1 MPKRVYQNF
10 FELQRR
16 YKKNSMVLYALFVM
30 AMMIHVV
37 FALLFFMLIWWM
49 IFGDLTGFAWFWMII
64 LVPSYFIISVLYHYH
79 KVIHDDDFLLKDIE
93 VTRLFMNTSGMDAF
107 GMDTSDNHHSPDDH
121 KRKKHQVMYAKEIKD
136 FEPAYRR
143 YYEFAEQLAIACNL
157 TLPKLYVMN
166 EKGVNAFVA
175 GFHETNMILVVS
187 QGALDLD
194 NESLYG
200 LIGHEY
206 GHILHGDAKLN
217 VQMYV
222 LMSGLSWLYDLADG
236 LEWLSK
242 WRQESKVRHY
252 YYPDDD
258 ANRKEYVMVTNSGR
272 LSVEFLSL
280 IIRLL
285 GFLGMVS
292 SEWIK
297 QHFNQQREFLADAT
311 SVQLTRSHG
320 VAELLQTLE
329 RTPYLARTQKSYT
342 THLSYFF
349 FLNPQDAHAPLNWC
363 ERIQHRGSTHPSHGA
378 RIKALRAHE
387 YDEFAKMAT
396 EDLDISV
403 LQNTHDKM
411 MLVDFYKKSAND
423 KAIEFVALD
432 NADGAAH
439 DKVIDQKTNAITI
452 PVYEHEFQISYDKVI
467 NGRLVVED
475 TWDNGT
481 AKDEMI
487 YPNQAKAD
495 HELKNITY
503 VDMNHVKNMTLPLMI
518 DRYLRND
525 DVKGEMSELF
535 LLFYAVIFCHDS
547 QGILVNHQIYLNDVF
562 SLKKEQQ
569 ESNKNHPLNIPKE
582 LLKTVANMDRRID
595 NGLLLILYQRLSQD
609 IRHDNKKEGLQR
621 DYLRLIIF
629 IHHPHK
635 NNSNEG
641 LMVLWKGVHLYR
653 LLCVFSECDF
663 ADTPLYKKL
672 NFIHHKY
679 DINLHEWVMMNVM
692 IYMVIS
698 HDEEDNHTQEKAL
711 ATIYRLMRLINHHV
725 IIDNPDLHRIIAI
738 MKSFSAIDM
747 ALLLLKYHDTNS
759 LTAKRYI
766 DTLHT
771 ALLSDGMLCERDHEI
786 LLTLHQHWCP
796 NDVLSVH
803 E

>member
-30 AMMIHVV
+30 AMMVHVA
-37 FALLFFMLIWWM
+37 FALLFLMIIWWV
-49 IFGDLTGFAWFWMII
+49 IFGSLTGFTWFWILI
-64 LVPSYFIISVLYHYH
+64 LVPSYFIISVLYQYN
-79 KVIHDDDFLLKDIE
+79 KIIHDENFLLKDLE
-93 VTRLFMNTSGMDAF
+93 VTRLFINTSGVDMPGINSFA
-107 GMDTSDNHHSPDDH
+107 NHPT
-121 KRKKHQVMYAKEIKD
+121 RKHQVMYAKEIKD

-143 YYEFAEQLAIACNL
+143 YYEFAEQLAIAANI

-175 GFHETNMILVVS
+175 GMNHTNMALVVS
-187 QGALDLD
+187 KGALDLD

-236 LEWLSK
+236 LKWLSK
-242 WRQESKVRHY
+242 WRQKPKVKRY
-252 YYPDDD
+252 QYDDVQQ
-258 ANRKEYVMVTNSGR
+258 REYVVVTDSGR
-272 LSVEFLSL
+272 LWVEFLSL

-329 RTPYLARTQKSYT
+329 RTPYLARTQKRYT

-349 FLNPQDAHAPLNWC
+349 FLNPQEVHAPLNWR
-363 ERIQHRGSTHPSHGA
+363 ERMGQMGRTHPSHQE
-378 RIKALRAHE
+378 RIKALNTHQ
-387 YDEFAKMAT
+387 YDEFGKMAIQ
-396 EDLDISV
+396 DLDISV

-411 MLVDFYKKSAND
+411 MLVDFHKRGAVSDYKTL
-423 KAIEFVALD
+423 EFVTL
-432 NADGAAH
+432 NQADM
-439 DKVIDQKTNAITI
+439 TNHHEPIHENTDPISVPI
-452 PVYEHEFQISYDKVI
+452 PVPVYQHELQISYDKVI

-475 TWDNGT
+475 TWDNRDAT
-481 AKDEMI
+481 DEII
-487 YPNQAKAD
+487 YPQQARAD

-503 VDMNHVKNMTLPLMI
+503 VNMNHVKNMTLPLMI

-525 DVKGEMSELF
+525 DVKSEMSELF
-535 LLFYAVIFCHDS
+535 LLWYAIIFCHDS
-547 QGILVNHQIYLNDVF
+547 QGILVNHQIDLNDVF
-562 SLKKEQQ
+562 SLKKEPD
-569 ESNKNHPLNIPKE
+569 KNHIINIPKE

-595 NGLLLILYQRLSQD
+595 NGLLLIMYQRLNQD
-609 IRHDNKKEGLQR
+609 IKHDNKKEGLQR
-621 DYLRLIIF
+621 DYLQLMSF
-629 IHHPHK
+629 IHGHHK
-635 NNSNEG
+635 NNTQQG
-641 LMVLWKGVHLYR
+641 LSVLWKGVHLYR
-653 LLCVFSECDF
+653 LLSVFYHRDF

-679 DINLHEWVMMNVM
+679 SIEMNEWVMINLM
-692 IYMVIS
+692 IYMVTA
-698 HDEEDNHTQEKAL
+698 HYEDDNQDKQDKGI
-711 ATIYRLMRLINHHV
+711 ATICRLIRLINHYVVIDESDLHQMMV
-725 IIDNPDLHRIIAI
+725 IIQ
-738 MKSFSAIDM
+738 SFGVIDM
-747 ALLLLKYHDTNS
+747 ALLLQKYQGKNS

-786 LLTLHQHWCP
+786 LLTLHQYWCP
-796 NDVLSVH
+796 NDALIMH
-803 E
+803 Q